1 MTIAE
6 TKSHSLGEAESIWFK
21 LTPLLKDPD
30 NPMQMLLRMS
40 EKYGGVIPIN
50 LKNQRLVFLSDV
62 KHFRHVL
69 VKNSGNYEKYFD
81 GLIPI
86 FGKSMITIDGALWQK
101 VRKPQ
106 HAAFH
111 PKKFEEYFP
120 YLLDA
125 IGSKEKRWDALAES
139 GEVVEMVEETWTLAC
154 EMICKALFDRDMPFN
169 PHHIFGAVK
178 AYTNVMNHKSIRL
191 KKVSGELV
199 EVADEDA
206 GKAMETWGS
215 VPDMVLNADS
225 IANRETTLLTMLEA
239 AEADPDFP
247 EFDHQQVVDEMKQYL
262 WAGTETTA
270 LTLAWCLYL
279 LSTHPEVKEKV
290 RQEALSVCGEDA
302 DPTWENIN
310 DMVYT
315 RQVILETM
323 RLYPPVWALI
333 RTAAEDDE
341 IDGTQIKAGD
351 NIVLC
356 SYAVHHSTQYWDD
369 PEKFDPDRF
378 SKENQKDHTKFA
390 YVPFGAGKRVCVGGA
405 LSQIENMMALAQL
418 IRKFDAE
425 YVGEVPAKVSPTV
438 TLTPKGLNFRIHK
451 L

>member
-6 TKSHSLGEAESIWFK
+6 KSTHSLGEAESIWFK
-21 LTPLLKDPD
+21 LALLLKDPD
-30 NPMQMLLRMS
+30 NPMAMLLRMS

-50 LKNQRLVFLSDV
+50 LKDQRIVFLSDV
-62 KHFRHVL
+62 EHFGHVL
-69 VKNSGNYEKYFD
+69 VKNVANYEKYFD
-81 GLIPI
+81 GLVPI

-106 HAAFH
+106 RGAFH

-120 YLLDA
+120 HFVKAVDTKIDRWDQLAEKGDA
-125 IGSKEKRWDALAES
+125 I
-139 GEVVEMVEETWTLAC
+139 EMVEETWTLAAD
-154 EMICKALFDRDMPFN
+154 MICKALFDREMPFN
-169 PHHIFGAVK
+169 PHFIFGAVK
-178 AYTNVMNHKSIRL
+178 AYTNVMNHKSIRQ
-191 KKVSGELV
+191 KKVSGEEF
-199 EVADEDA
+199 EVTDEDA

-215 VPDMVLNADS
+215 VPDQVLNAPA
-225 IANRETTLLTMLEA
+225 ITGRESTLLTMLKE

-279 LSTHPEVKEKV
+279 LSTNPEIKAKV
-290 RQEALSVCGEDA
+290 RQEAFDVCGDG
-302 DPTWENIN
+302 DPTWENYN
-310 DMVYT
+310 DLTYT

-333 RTAAEDDE
+333 RTASADDE
-341 IDGTQIKAGD
+341 IDGVKIKAGD

-356 SYAVHHSTQYWDD
+356 SYAVHHNPKYWPD

-378 SKENQKDHTKFA
+378 SKENLKDHVKFSH
-390 YVPFGAGKRVCVGGA
+390 VPFGAGKRVCIGGA
-405 LSQIENMMALAQL
+405 LSQMENMIALAQL
-418 IRKFDAE
+418 IRKFDVE
-425 YVGEVPAKVSPTV
+425 YVGEVPAKIKPTV
-438 TLTPKGLNFRIHK
+438 TLTPKDLNFVIKK

>member
-62 KHFRHVL
+62 SHFRHVL

-106 HAAFH
+106 HGAFH

-125 IGSKEKRWDALAES
+125 IGSKENRWNTLAES

-154 EMICKALFDRDMPFN
+154 EMVCKALFDREMPFN

-191 KKVSGELV
+191 KKNAGELV

-225 IANRETTLLTMLEA
+225 IANRETTLLTMLEN
-239 AEADPDFP
+239 AEANPDLP

-279 LSTHPEVKEKV
+279 LSTHPEIKEKV
-290 RQEALSVCGEDA
+290 RQEAITVCGDNA

-315 RQVILETM
+315 RQVIQETM

-341 IDGTQIKAGD
+341 IDGVQIKAGD

-356 SYAVHHSTQYWDD
+356 SYAVHHSSKFWDD

-378 SKENQKDHTKFA
+378 SKENLKDHTKFA
-390 YVPFGAGKRVCVGGA
+390 YVPFGAGKRVCIGGA

-418 IRKFDAE
+418 VRKFDAE
-425 YVGEVPAKVSPTV
+425 YVGEVPAKISPTV

-451 L
+451 R